1 MKNAETSKLPW
12 ENSGSGGNL
21 WNGKV
26 GKDLKFKFETE
37 TGFLIFNF
45 KNLNAKLDMV
55 LFIFIALL
63 TKFEKVRFTTKY

>member
-21 WNGKV
+21 WNGMV
-26 GKDLKFKFETE
+26 GEDLKFKFETE

-45 KNLNAKLDMV
+45 KN
-55 LFIFIALL
+55 
-63 TKFEKVRFTTKY
+63 